1 MQDNGDKRASMRA
14 TVEQERDAS
23 LGARAAFCARA
34 LKVLVGLIAV
44 AAVGAS
50 VPALARADFPLAS
63 LLIYTIGMGFVV
75 MPLLLYH
82 EVLLKRLAGGLG
94 GTSPPA

>member
-1 MQDNGDKRASMRA
+1 MQNNGDKRAPMRA
-14 TVEQERDAS
+14 TQEEQDAS

-34 LKVLVGLIAV
+34 LKVIGGFIALVAV
-44 AAVGAS
+44 AAS

-63 LLIYTIGMGFVV
+63 LLIYTIGMGFIV

-82 EVLLKRLAGGLG
+82 EVLLKRLGAADP
-94 GTSPPA
+94 SPPA